1 MSIYESRQWMA
12 DIDEILAYFPEFEEL
27 AGKSVMVTGAAGL
40 ICSSVVDIL
49 MRYNDTHKDKVVVYA
64 AGRQPEK
71 IISRFSNRVE
81 QIGRAHV

>member
-1 MSIYESRQWMA
+1 MSIYESRQWIA
-12 DIDEILAYFPEFEEL
+12 DIDEILGYFPEIDEL

-49 MRYNDTHKDKVVVYA
+49 MRYNDTHKDRIIVYA

-71 IISRFSNRVE
+71 MISRFGNRV
-81 QIGRAHV
+81 GR